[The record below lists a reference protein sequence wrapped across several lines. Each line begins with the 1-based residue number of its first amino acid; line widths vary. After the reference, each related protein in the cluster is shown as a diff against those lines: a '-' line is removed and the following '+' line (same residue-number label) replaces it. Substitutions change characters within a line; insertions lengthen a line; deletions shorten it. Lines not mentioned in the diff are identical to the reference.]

1 MATELN
7 ALLQNQTQVLL
18 PPPSNQHVIDC
29 KWVFRIKRKS
39 DGSIERYKARLV
51 AKELSQKEGVDYTKA
66 FNPVIKPVTF
76 RVVLIIALSNGQS
89 GNQTLIMSFFMA
101 SLKKLSTCNSL
112 LALWIHLHPSM
123 FVSSKRIFMVLSKNH
138 EHALISSRTASGF
151 QNSKSDSSL

>member
-66 FNPVIKPVTF
+66 FNPVRKPVSYHSSSTHNCF
-76 RVVLIIALSNGQS
+76 IKWVVRQLDVNNVFLHGELEETVYMQQPP
-89 GNQTLIMSFFMA
+89 GFMDP
-101 SLKKLSTCNSL
+101 STPQHVCLLKKDIYGLKQEPRACFNKL
-112 LALWIHLHPSM
+112 
-123 FVSSKRIFMVLSKNH
+123 KNC
-138 EHALISSRTASGF
+138 LRLP
-151 QNSKSDSSL
+151 KL